1 MKQHDRFAPWA
12 RIAMAAAALGALTA
26 CQTSR
31 VETAQQ
37 LMRDQQREQALAQEK
52 ADESMRRNAATPP
65 EVALSLIRESQ
76 RDGRYFASL
85 AYIDAYR
92 QSYGE
97 GGEVAALRA
106 DALRMTGQPA
116 AAEQAYRA
124 LLNGDQAARGWHGL
138 GLLAGAQNNFEDA
151 ADKLGRAARMRPTDP
166 QYLGDLGYALLR
178 AGDPAAARVPL
189 GQAAELDPGN
199 ARIIGNL
206 ALLLLVSGDALA
218 AHQVMDQAG
227 LSEPARERV
236 VQLADEVRQA
246 QRQSAVAPPQA
257 IAAVSMVPGR
267 DRPGRDGPGRDRPG
281 RDRPG
286 GDATGAD
293 AARADAARPS
303 VRQVDASGRA
313 VADASSSAAS
323 PVSAAMPMPVLQRP
337 LLDRMGNPAAGA
349 ATP

>member
-1 MKQHDRFAPWA
+1 MKQPDRAAPWA
-12 RIAMAAAALGALTA
+12 RFAVLAVALGALTG

-65 EVALSLIRESQ
+65 EVALSLIREAQ

-124 LLNGDQAARGWHGL
+124 LLNGEQAARGWHGL
-138 GLLAGAQNNFEDA
+138 GLLAGAQNDFDDA

-206 ALLLLVSGDALA
+206 ALLLLVSGDELA
-218 AHQVMDQAG
+218 AHQVMDQAR

-236 VQLADEVRQA
+236 VQLADEVRQT
-246 QRQSAVAPPQA
+246 QRQSLAAPQSV
-257 IAAVSMVPGR
+257 AAVSVVPAPSAEA
-267 DRPGRDGPGRDRPG
+267 RPG
-281 RDRPG
+281 
-286 GDATGAD
+286 
-293 AARADAARPS
+293 AARPGAARPA
-303 VRQVDASGRA
+303 VRQVDASGG
-313 VADASSSAAS
+313 AAAA
-323 PVSAAMPMPVLQRP
+323 PATRGTPGPTAAMPLPVLQRP
-337 LLDRMGNPAAGA
+337 LLDRMGNPAVSA
-349 ATP
+349 AAP

>member
-1 MKQHDRFAPWA
+1 MKQRDQAAPWA
-12 RIAMAAAALGALTA
+12 RMAVLAVALGALTG

-65 EVALSLIRESQ
+65 EVALSLIREAQ

-124 LLNGDQAARGWHGL
+124 LLNGEQAARGWHGL
-138 GLLAGAQNNFEDA
+138 GLLAGAQNQFDDA

-206 ALLLLVSGDALA
+206 ALLLLVSGDELA
-218 AHQVMDQAG
+218 AHQVMDQAR

-236 VQLADEVRQA
+236 VQLAAEVRQA
-246 QRQSAVAPPQA
+246 QRQTAVPAPQTV
-257 IAAVSMVPGR
+257 AAVSIVS
-267 DRPGRDGPGRDRPG
+267 
-281 RDRPG
+281 
-286 GDATGAD
+286 AQAD
-293 AARADAARPS
+293 AARSDGARPS
-303 VRQVDASGRA
+303 VRQVDGSGNAVTGASAA
-313 VADASSSAAS
+313 VASSAPA
-323 PVSAAMPMPVLQRP
+323 PVAAMPLPVLQRP
-337 LLDRMGNPAAGA
+337 LLDRMGNPAAS
-349 ATP
+349 ATAP